1 MEFKTNRTRNVS
13 NKMESKYDKDSLNNF
28 SALPNLKFTK
38 KFCINSKFIFKSK
51 KKEKNKERIK
61 SSRSNKTRSKSKKNK
76 IKNISKNKIYEASIK
91 IKHIKPNI
99 KPNTLN
105 INKKITF
112 KQEFIKKIKNFEI
125 IRNIHNKRKRLAKS
139 DIINNKFPELACK
152 TSINQNEIK
161 KQKVRTIYL
170 HNNKIKKILNN
181 INNVKHKKI
190 KKYIYNPKQIN
201 FSLDSILSHRK
212 INKTKSYSFDK
223 NDKKFPNKSPRI
235 KFNLVDIKLLYEK
248 NKNNSKYSGDKKH
261 QMKINGKVQNKNS
274 KSKDKN
280 KYNINRIKSE
290 LNSKIRILNNHIRNN
305 SYNNSNYYYNY
316 YNNKKKKK
324 RKFINIISIE
334 SKKRNLNDNNFN
346 VFKYTK
352 ENEKSEK
359 INGVKINNYRVNK
372 PKEENLKFTT
382 ITKDESDL
390 NESQAS
396 KIIIG
401 KIDGYKDIIETD
413 KRNNNNKYYSN
424 KIFKKNNNLY
434 LYNNNYLKN
443 NLKKIGNHTNNIDNT
458 SKIDSI
464 SFNKEEFN
472 KNLIIDKIISNYY
485 NRLQME
491 EKVINNIDDIS
502 FSINTD
508 NKNDN
513 KKTNYKKIHIN
524 RKENSKNDKTSDNCY
539 IY

>member
-1 MEFKTNRTRNVS
+1 M
-13 NKMESKYDKDSLNNF
+13 
-28 SALPNLKFTK
+28 K
-38 KFCINSKFIFKSK
+38 K
-51 KKEKNKERIK
+51 
-61 SSRSNKTRSKSKKNK
+61 
-76 IKNISKNKIYEASIK
+76 
-91 IKHIKPNI
+91 
-99 KPNTLN
+99 L
-105 INKKITF
+105 
-112 KQEFIKKIKNFEI
+112 KNFEI
-125 IRNIHNKRKRLAKS
+125 IRNIRNKRKRLAKS
-139 DIINNKFPELACK
+139 DII
-152 TSINQNEIK
+152 INQNEIK

-170 HNNKIKKILNN
+170 HNNKVKKILNN

-201 FSLDSILSHRK
+201 FSLDSILSKSK

-223 NDKKFPNKSPRI
+223 IDKIFFKQSPRI
-235 KFNLVDIKLLYEK
+235 NFNHVDIKLLYEK
-248 NKNNSKYSGDKKH
+248 NKSNKKYSGDKKH

-290 LNSKIRILNNHIRNN
+290 FNSKIKTKIPIYNNHIRNI
-305 SYNNSNYYYNY
+305 SYNNSNYYYN
-316 YNNKKKKK
+316 NKKKKK
-324 RKFINIISIE
+324 RRFISIISIE
-334 SKKRNLNDNNFN
+334 SQKRNLNDNNFN

-524 RKENSKNDKTSDNCY
+524 RKEDSKNDKTDNCY

>member
-1 MEFKTNRTRNVS
+1 MEFKTNRTRNIS
-13 NKMESKYDKDSLNNF
+13 IKLGNKFNKNSVNNF

-61 SSRSNKTRSKSKKNK
+61 SSRSNKNRSKSKKNK

-91 IKHIKPNI
+91 IKHIKPN
-99 KPNTLN
+99 TLN

-112 KQEFIKKIKNFEI
+112 KQEFMKKIKNFEI
-125 IRNIHNKRKRLAKS
+125 IRNIRHKRKRLAKS
-139 DIINNKFPELACK
+139 DIINNNIPELACK
-152 TSINQNEIK
+152 ASFNQNEIK

-181 INNVKHKKI
+181 INNVNNVKQ
-190 KKYIYNPKQIN
+190 KKYIKHKYHPKQIN

-212 INKTKSYSFDK
+212 INKTISYSFDK
-223 NDKKFPNKSPRI
+223 NDKKLINKSPRI

-305 SYNNSNYYYNY
+305 LYNNSNYYYNY

-443 NLKKIGNHTNNIDNT
+443 NLKKIGNHTNNIDNS

-524 RKENSKNDKTSDNCY
+524 RKEDSKNNKTSDNCY